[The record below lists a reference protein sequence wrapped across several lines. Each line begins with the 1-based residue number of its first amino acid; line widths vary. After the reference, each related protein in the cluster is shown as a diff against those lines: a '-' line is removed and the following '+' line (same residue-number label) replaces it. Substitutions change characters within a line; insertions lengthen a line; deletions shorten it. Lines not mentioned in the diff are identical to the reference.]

1 MIYEFLE
8 AHWNIVKWVVL
19 GAVIFEVITIS
30 KIFMYEL
37 SLFWWKFLLILESTN
52 ERLLGRFLFG

>member
-8 AHWNIVKWVVL
+8 AHWSIVKWVVL

-52 ERLLGRFLFG
+52 ERLLARFLFG

>member
-8 AHWNIVKWVVL
+8 AHWSIVKWVVL

-52 ERLLGRFLFG
+52 ERLPARFLFG